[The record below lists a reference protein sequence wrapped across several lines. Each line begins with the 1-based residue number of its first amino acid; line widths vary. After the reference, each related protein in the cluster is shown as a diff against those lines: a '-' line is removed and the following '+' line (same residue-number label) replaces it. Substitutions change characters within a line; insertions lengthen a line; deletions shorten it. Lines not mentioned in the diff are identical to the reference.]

1 MEQRQTLQRSI
12 FKLNNSF
19 WKITHSNRLHW
30 NGRIALPVVELWPL
44 SLELLSELTFV
55 STCICLYTLHQLIY
69 KFVHMYNLIQ
79 CNIGFIWPA
88 SMCIYIYILC
98 AYIYIYNYIYMSY
111 MLYIHD
117 GLYTHDMMHCKS
129 ELHTSSSSFHSCSY
143 NHHTAYHIIYRP
155 PRVYQHYLS
164 LPVTWFLEDE
174 TLRVEQPRMK
184 LCAIPDVWPTK
195 MENDVT
201 FKRLPPAS
209 LYQ

>member
-98 AYIYIYNYIYMSY
+98 AYIYIYITIYTCHTCYIYM
-111 MLYIHD
+111 MDYIHMIWCIVN
-117 GLYTHDMMHCKS
+117 LNCIHHRHHSTAVLTIITRRITSYTGHLES
-129 ELHTSSSSFHSCSY
+129 TSTTC
-143 NHHTAYHIIYRP
+143 
-155 PRVYQHYLS
+155 HYL
-164 LPVTWFLEDE
+164 W
-174 TLRVEQPRMK
+174 
-184 LCAIPDVWPTK
+184 PD
-195 MENDVT
+195 
-201 FKRLPPAS
+201 F
-209 LYQ
+209 

>member
-88 SMCIYIYILC
+88 SMCIYIYTYYVHI
-98 AYIYIYNYIYMSY
+98 YIYITIYTCHTCYIYM
-111 MLYIHD
+111 MDYIHMIWCIVN
-117 GLYTHDMMHCKS
+117 LNCIHHRHHSTAVLTIITRRITSYTGHLES
-129 ELHTSSSSFHSCSY
+129 TSTTC
-143 NHHTAYHIIYRP
+143 
-155 PRVYQHYLS
+155 HYL
-164 LPVTWFLEDE
+164 W
-174 TLRVEQPRMK
+174 
-184 LCAIPDVWPTK
+184 PD
-195 MENDVT
+195 
-201 FKRLPPAS
+201 F
-209 LYQ
+209 